1 MNPVEIEEAVSRIS
15 SKSYDAD
22 NFPFDF
28 LEAFGRKSTT
38 IKKLKSGV
46 SNKSDIGGVLQ
57 RNHIHI
63 ATCIKGEIDEK
74 LEILKQSKETIK
86 SKAKFILATDGEDLI
101 SEDLNSGEILS
112 CSFKDITNHFGFFL
126 PLAGIETTKNLR
138 ESSFDI
144 RATSRLYKLYIE
156 LLNTNP
162 EWGDQEKKQ
171 DMNHFMTRLIFCF
184 FAEDTDIF
192 GYKIS
197 FTKTIEEMTTK
208 DSSNTHNIIERI
220 FQVMNIPFDKR
231 EQLNLPSWAN
241 RFPYV
246 NGGLFTDNVKTP
258 KFSKIARSYLINIGN
273 LDWKKINPDIF
284 GSMIQAVVDEDE
296 RRFLGMHYTS
306 VPNILKL
313 LNPLFLDELK
323 GQLESSKNNQKK
335 LLNLRKRI
343 SKIRVFDPACGSGN
357 FLVIA
362 YKEMRKI
369 ENDINNF
376 RNEIGRKSE
385 IPLTNF
391 RGIEARN
398 FSSEIA
404 RLALIIAEY
413 QCNVNYLGQKEALDE
428 FLPLES
434 KNWITCGNALRLN
447 WDKLCP
453 PSGKSSNFNSY
464 ELLTSSTN
472 QSEIE
477 FVNEGGE
484 VFICGNPPYLGSQW
498 QTSEQKEDLKIV
510 FGSLTK
516 NFKSLDYVSGW
527 FLLASNFLKNNNNS
541 SAAFVSTNSICQ
553 GRQVGTLWRLIEN
566 NNSKIFFAHQS
577 FKWSNLATHKA
588 TVYVVIIGLSKN
600 SRKKCSLYFQDEDKI
615 TKIKKCENINAYLI
629 SGPNVIVD
637 SRSKPFDQLPL
648 ISFGNM
654 PNDGQNLLLNVSDS
668 LKAINEFDVDK
679 KYIKRYFGSEEFINA
694 KERRCIWISDYEYK
708 EAKKN
713 QWLNARFKL
722 VEEKRIKSDRRTSKD
737 LAKKPYK
744 FGEVRQ
750 KAINRVIIVPSVSS
764 KNRDYLPVGYL
775 SAECIVSN
783 LAFVIDDPPLWTLAI
798 IASKIHMVWISTVCG
813 RLGTGFR
820 YSNTLGWNTFPI
832 PYLTDKNKHDLTSS
846 AEDILIARETHFPKS
861 IAELYGSEQMPTNL
875 RNAHQNNDEIL
886 ERIFIGRCF
895 RNNSERIEKLFDLY
909 SKKIKE
915 I

>member
-1 MNPVEIEEAVSRIS
+1 MNPVEIEEAVSQIS
-15 SKSYDAD
+15 SNRFDAVE
-22 NFPFDF
+22 FPFEF
-28 LEAFGRKSTT
+28 LLAFGRKSTT
-38 IKKLKSGV
+38 IKKLRSGV
-46 SNKSDIGGVLQ
+46 TNKSDVGGVLQ
-57 RNHIHI
+57 RNNIHI
-63 ATCIKGEIDEK
+63 ATCIRGEIDKK
-74 LEILKQSKETIK
+74 LEMLKQSKETTK
-86 SKAKFILATDGEDLI
+86 SKAKFILATDGEDFI

-112 CSFKDITNHFGFFL
+112 CSFKDIVNHFGFFL

-138 ESSFDI
+138 ENSFDI
-144 RATSRLYKLYIE
+144 RATSRLNKLYIE

-171 DMNHFMTRLIFCF
+171 EMNHFMTRLIFCF

-192 GYKIS
+192 GYNIS
-197 FTKTIEEMTTK
+197 FTKTIEEMTIK

-220 FQVMNIPFDKR
+220 FQVMNIPFNKR
-231 EQLNLPSWAN
+231 EKLNLPTWAK

-246 NGGLFTDNVKTP
+246 NGGLFTDNVATP

-284 GSMIQAVVDEDE
+284 GSMIQAVADEDE
-296 RRFLGMHYTS
+296 RSFLGMHYTS

-313 LNPLFLDELK
+313 LNPLFLDELRV
-323 GQLESSKNNQKK
+323 QLESSKNNHKK

-391 RGIEARN
+391 RGIEVRN

-434 KNWITCGNALRLN
+434 KNWITCGNALRLD
-447 WDKLCP
+447 WSKLCP
-453 PSGKSSNFNSY
+453 PSGKSSNYSSY
-464 ELLTSSTN
+464 ELLASSPN

-477 FVNEGGE
+477 FVHEGGE
-484 VFICGNPPYLGSQW
+484 VFICGNPPYLGSQR
-498 QTSEQKEDLKIV
+498 QTSEQKEDLEIV

-527 FLLASNFLKNNNNS
+527 FLLASIYLKNGNS

-553 GRQVGTLWRLIEN
+553 GRQVGTLWKLIEKN
-566 NNSKIFFAHQS
+566 KAKIFFAHQS
-577 FKWSNLATHKA
+577 FKWSNLASHNA
-588 TVYVVIIGLSKN
+588 GVTVAIIGLSN
-600 SRKKCSLYFQDEDKI
+600 ILKKQCSLYFQDEKKM
-615 TKIKKCENINAYLI
+615 TVIKKCENINPYLI
-629 SGPNVIVD
+629 SGPNIIVEPQ
-637 SRSKPFDQLPL
+637 SKPLNQLPL
-648 ISFGNM
+648 MSFGNM
-654 PNDGQNLLLNVSDS
+654 PNDGGNLLLNISDT
-668 LKAINEFDVDK
+668 LKAINEFDVNK
-679 KYIKRYFGSEEFINA
+679 KFIKRFLGSEEFING
-694 KERRCIWISDYEYK
+694 KERRCIWISDDEYE
-708 EAKKN
+708 EAKDN
-713 QWLNARFKL
+713 EWLNSRFNL
-722 VEEKRIKSDRRTSKD
+722 VEEKRLKSDRETSKE
-737 LAKKPYK
+737 LAKKPYR

-750 KAINRVIIVPSVSS
+750 KGINNAIIVPRVSS
-764 KNRDYLPVGYL
+764 ENRDYLPVGYL
-775 SAECIVSN
+775 SAQSIVSDA
-783 LAFVIDDPPLWTLAI
+783 AFVIDDAPLWSMAI
-798 IASKIHMVWISTVCG
+798 IASKLHLVWIATVCG
-813 RLGTGFR
+813 RIKTDFR

-832 PYLTDKNKHDLTSS
+832 PYLTDKNKMDLTSS
-846 AEDILIARETHFPKS
+846 AEDILIAREIHFPKS
-861 IAELYGSEQMPTNL
+861 IADLYDSEQMPTNL
-875 RNAHQNNDEIL
+875 RNAHQKNDEIL

-909 SKKIKE
+909 CNNTKKI
-915 I
+915 

>member
-1 MNPVEIEEAVSRIS
+1 MNPVEIEEAVSQIS
-15 SKSYDAD
+15 SNRFDAVE
-22 NFPFDF
+22 FPFEF
-28 LEAFGRKSTT
+28 LLAFGRKSTT
-38 IKKLKSGV
+38 IKKLRSGV
-46 SNKSDIGGVLQ
+46 TNKSDVGGVLQ
-57 RNHIHI
+57 RNNIHI
-63 ATCIKGEIDEK
+63 ATCIRGEIDKK
-74 LEILKQSKETIK
+74 LEMLKQSKETTK
-86 SKAKFILATDGEDLI
+86 SKAKFILATDGEDFI

-112 CSFKDITNHFGFFL
+112 CSFKDIVNHFGFFL

-138 ESSFDI
+138 ENSFDI
-144 RATSRLYKLYIE
+144 RATSRLNKLYIE

-171 DMNHFMTRLIFCF
+171 EMNHFMTRLIFCF

-192 GYKIS
+192 GYNIS
-197 FTKTIEEMTTK
+197 FTKTIEEMTIK

-220 FQVMNIPFDKR
+220 FQVMNIPFNKR
-231 EQLNLPSWAN
+231 EKLNLPTWAK

-246 NGGLFTDNVKTP
+246 NGGLFTDNVATP

-284 GSMIQAVVDEDE
+284 GSMIQAVADEDE
-296 RRFLGMHYTS
+296 RSFLGMHYTS

-323 GQLESSKNNQKK
+323 VQLESSKNNHKK

-391 RGIEARN
+391 RGIEVRN

-434 KNWITCGNALRLN
+434 KNWITCGNALRLD
-447 WDKLCP
+447 WSKLCP
-453 PSGKSSNFNSY
+453 PSGKSSNYSSY
-464 ELLTSSTN
+464 ELLASSPN

-477 FVNEGGE
+477 FVHEGGE
-484 VFICGNPPYLGSQW
+484 VFICGNPPYLGSQR
-498 QTSEQKEDLKIV
+498 QTSEQKEDLEIV

-527 FLLASNFLKNNNNS
+527 FLLASIYLKNGNS

-553 GRQVGTLWRLIEN
+553 GRQVGTLWKLIEKN
-566 NNSKIFFAHQS
+566 KAKIFFAHQS
-577 FKWSNLATHKA
+577 FKWSNLASHNA
-588 TVYVVIIGLSKN
+588 GVTVAIIGLSN
-600 SRKKCSLYFQDEDKI
+600 ILKKQCSLYFQDEKKM
-615 TKIKKCENINAYLI
+615 TVIKKCENINPYLI
-629 SGPNVIVD
+629 SGPNIIVEPQ
-637 SRSKPFDQLPL
+637 SKPLNQLPL
-648 ISFGNM
+648 MSFGNM
-654 PNDGQNLLLNVSDS
+654 PNDGGNLLLNISDT
-668 LKAINEFDVDK
+668 LKAINEFDVNK
-679 KYIKRYFGSEEFINA
+679 KFIKRFLGSEEFING
-694 KERRCIWISDYEYK
+694 KERRCIWISDDEYE
-708 EAKKN
+708 EAKDN
-713 QWLNARFKL
+713 EWLNSRFNL
-722 VEEKRIKSDRRTSKD
+722 VEEKRLKSDRETSKE
-737 LAKKPYK
+737 LAKKPYR

-750 KAINRVIIVPSVSS
+750 KGINNAIIVPRVSS
-764 KNRDYLPVGYL
+764 ENRDYLPVGYL
-775 SAECIVSN
+775 SAQSIVSDA
-783 LAFVIDDPPLWTLAI
+783 AFVIDDAPLWSMAI
-798 IASKIHMVWISTVCG
+798 IASKLHLVWIATVCG
-813 RLGTGFR
+813 RIKTDFR

-832 PYLTDKNKHDLTSS
+832 PYLTDKNKMDLTSS
-846 AEDILIARETHFPKS
+846 AEDILIAREIHFPKS
-861 IAELYGSEQMPTNL
+861 IADLYDSEQMPTNL
-875 RNAHQNNDEIL
+875 RNAHQKNDEIL

-909 SKKIKE
+909 CNNTKKI
-915 I
+915 